1 MAVQFSKCYVCQ
13 HFLSGGELEN
23 FTCKA
28 YPEGIPADIV
38 LGRTNH
44 DRPLEGDN
52 GYQYRNIFDEPAES
66 REESL

>member
-1 MAVQFSKCYVCQ
+1 MAVQFSKCYGCQ
-13 HFLSGGELEN
+13 HFLSGGQLEN

-28 YPEGIPADIV
+28 YPKGIPADIV

-66 REESL
+66 REE